1 MIRAVCVGVLMGLAQ
16 PAFSSGQETLAREI
30 EDAATHA
37 FEDERHTVEVD
48 GCQLTTFRWRD
59 RPDHGWVLWTS
70 LKFDMVNAKLSEGG
84 RETGQKYV
92 YALLDKGPPEKGIA
106 LVFFTMREG
115 TLARQ
120 ERSILR
126 ERSGET
132 QPSPRGD
139 GTTHYFR
146 DIDDFFFMMQ
156 GEGVETKTAIF
167 AAGYEQYIADYCTF
181 TS

>member
-1 MIRAVCVGVLMGLAQ
+1 
-16 PAFSSGQETLAREI
+16 
-30 EDAATHA
+30 
-37 FEDERHTVEVD
+37 
-48 GCQLTTFRWRD
+48 
-59 RPDHGWVLWTS
+59 
-70 LKFDMVNAKLSEGG
+70 MVNAKLGKDR
-84 RETGQKYV
+84 RETGKKYV
-92 YALLDKGPPEKGIA
+92 YVVLDVGPPEKGVG

-126 ERSGET
+126 EGSGET

-146 DIDDFFFMMQ
+146 EIEDFFFMMQ
-156 GEGVETKTAIF
+156 GEGVEQKAATF
-167 AAGYEQYIADYCTF
+167 AAGYERYVANYCTF